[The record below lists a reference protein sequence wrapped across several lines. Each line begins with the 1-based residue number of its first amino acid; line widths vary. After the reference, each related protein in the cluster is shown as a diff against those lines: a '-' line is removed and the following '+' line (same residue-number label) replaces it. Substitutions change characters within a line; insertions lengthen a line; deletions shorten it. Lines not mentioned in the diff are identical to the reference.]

1 MFSMPGRID
10 IDELVDAAND
20 GNEMKV
26 CELLGASANPNRP
39 HYWTSW
45 SPLACAAKKGHS
57 FILQQLL
64 DHSADPSWMVRVSPL
79 AEAAGAGQLDCVRR
93 LLNAN
98 APVDWPGEDGFPPL
112 YSACANAH
120 IPCVKL
126 LLSAK
131 ADADVRTQGL
141 SYSSSPGSKP
151 EQDKKP
157 GKGEFSFTSLCI
169 SSEKD
174 QPELVKL
181 LLKAKASVDLPISGE
196 GSAVERASED
206 GRPCRAG
213 LTPLMLTALS
223 SNCECMRLLIDAQAS
238 LNATNC
244 QGYTALHVASGWGA
258 GYDTQSEL
266 EDAIRL
272 LVNAG
277 SSKTARDLLGR
288 TARDVAASQHHI
300 HVVSML
306 QGAGASP
313 DNTTFAIFPDGVLR
327 GALESGLLLPTM
339 SAVLFSG
346 LKSRADLNGTSGT
359 LLAWKPT
366 GEAWVRAE
374 DGIKERGPGRWA
386 VHCESDGESCLFKA
400 DNLVLLET
408 ARDEAEEEECPVC
421 CETLPRHGDASTDHG
436 LLPCCGKLLCGSCF
450 RNLERHAAGEKQL
463 CVLCRQPYPETD
475 AEVLPLL
482 EKRAAAGHPHS
493 KMLLAYRYAAGEVVK
508 RDQALALQLLTEAG
522 EAGFI
527 AANVQLGGML
537 MGVVSEGMSIEPDP
551 ERGYR
556 LLFDASVQGSP
567 FAWST
572 MARVA
577 IEDDN
582 AHCFQTMCGEVLECD
597 LDHAAMVLWHRAA
610 ELGDEGARLNLK
622 RMMKNGSVSKAER
635 VPDRVLLKAVASA
648 DVEEICKALETHS
661 VDASAEMV
669 AEARLARDR
678 LKKKARKKAAKPAK
692 VGCVEC
698 APQNPSTTPID

>member
-1 MFSMPGRID
+1 MPGRID
-10 IDELVDAAND
+10 IDELVDAANN

-39 HYWTSW
+39 HYLTSW
-45 SPLACAAKKGHS
+45 SPLACAARNGHS

-79 AEAAGAGQLDCVRR
+79 AEAASAGQLDCVRR
-93 LLNAN
+93 LLKAN
-98 APVDWPGEDGFPPL
+98 APVDWPGEDGEPPL

-141 SYSSSPGSKP
+141 SFGWPPGSKP
-151 EQDKKP
+151 EQHKKP
-157 GKGEFSFTSLCI
+157 GKGEFSFTPLCV

-181 LLKAKASVDLPISGE
+181 LLEAKASVDLPISGE
-196 GSAVERASED
+196 GSALERASED

-213 LTPLMLTALS
+213 LTPLMLTALLS
-223 SNCECMRLLIDAQAS
+223 SCECMRLLIDAQGS

-258 GYDTQSEL
+258 GKQSVH
-266 EDAIRL
+266 EDVIRL
-272 LVNAG
+272 LVGAG
-277 SSKTARDLLGR
+277 ASLTACDLLGR
-288 TARDVAASQHHI
+288 TALDVAASKHNTG
-300 HVVSML
+300 VVSML

-313 DNTTFAIFPDGVLR
+313 DDTTFARFPDGVLR
-327 GALESGLLLPTM
+327 GALEVGLLLPTM
-339 SAVLFSG
+339 GAVLFNG

-359 LLAWKPT
+359 LLEWKPT
-366 GEAWVRAE
+366 GETWVRAE

-400 DNLVLLET
+400 DNLILLNET
-408 ARDEAEEEECPVC
+408 AGDGAEEEECPVC
-421 CETLPRHGDASTDHG
+421 CETLPQHGDASTDHG

-450 RNLERHAAGEKQL
+450 RKLERHAAGEKQL
-463 CVLCRQPYPETD
+463 CVLCRQPYPETE

-482 EKRAAAGHPHS
+482 EQRAAAGHPHS
-493 KMLLAYRYAAGEVVK
+493 KMLLAYKYADGEDVK
-508 RDQALALQLLTEAG
+508 RDQGLALRLLTEAG
-522 EAGFI
+522 EAGFVP
-527 AANVQLGGML
+527 ANVQLGGLL
-537 MGVVSEGMSIEPDP
+537 MGGVRAGMPIEPDP

-556 LLFDASVQGSP
+556 LLFDAAVQGSP
-567 FAWST
+567 MAWR
-572 MARVA
+572 ALACAA
-577 IEDDN
+577 IRDGN
-582 AHCFQTMCGEVLECD
+582 AHCFQTMCGGVLESD
-597 LDHAAMVLWHRAA
+597 IYHAAMVLFHRAA
-610 ELGDEGARLNLK
+610 ELGDECARLDLK
-622 RMMKNGSVSKAER
+622 RMMNNGSMSKAER

-648 DVEEICKALETHS
+648 DVEEICKALEQHS
-661 VDASAEMV
+661 VDASPEMV
-669 AEARLARDR
+669 AEARLARER

-698 APQNPSTTPID
+698 APRNPSTPPID